1 MLRARV
7 LQERCNSY
15 VCAFCRHK
23 LSPREGQLRDRH
35 FSTAAGST
43 TSLGVSARLKLVG
56 SQSFGARA
64 LSTSSLLR
72 GPGDNGSSTRPGGF
86 PGGGGGFGTGLGSF
100 GSFANNAAA
109 APSSKPTLDALLP
122 HEREARKKMGLSPP
136 KPQPSNNA
144 DAPNDNSTR
153 AASKKNNRNKNKRS
167 NRGNNNEARLE
178 ADAPKSQPGP
188 LSSSLLA
195 EAFKI
200 DRNPGPVTTPSSW
213 SRNDSAPAQSSQVP
227 SISSQVSWGA
237 FSARK
242 IDTSVPAP
250 KQGAKHKAASRGK
263 PTAAKS
269 GDGSEVWGQLKRA
282 SRKESSKVAES
293 STNGED
299 DFWDALENRVSGFRG
314 KRNGNQTTGASTTQ
328 AQAKLRAYEASSKQF
343 TPWSDGNQ
351 DQSMEQPRRK
361 SRFEVEEEDQFRR
374 GGKKDKR
381 QNNRRRQEED
391 DEDWDDEAIK
401 KWEARQQRKAEK
413 DAKRRAG
420 EQVEAQAVQIFLPEY
435 ISVSNLAGALKL
447 RVSHFLRDLEQ
458 MGFEDITE
466 DTIMTGDTAGLVAME
481 YGLEPTIDTGSKRD
495 LRPRPA
501 PEDPSTL
508 PTRPPVVTIMG
519 HVDHGKTTLLDW
531 LRKSSVAAGEHGGI
545 TQHIGAFVVNMSS
558 GKQITFL
565 DTPGHA
571 AFLSMR
577 QRGANVTDIVV
588 LVVAADDSVM
598 PQTIEAL
605 KHATSAKVPIIVAI
619 NKVDKE
625 DARVEQ
631 VKADLARHGVEIED
645 YGGDVQVVCVSG
657 KTGQGMEDLEENIV
671 TLSEILDVRAESDG
685 MAEGWVLESSIKQVG
700 KSASVLVKR
709 GTLRLGDYIV
719 AGKTWAKIRVLRNEA
734 GVEIAVAPPGTP
746 VEVLGWRDLPEAGEQ
761 ILQSP
766 DEGKAKTA
774 IEYRQEMAERLESSA
789 QLAEHEQRIREK
801 AAADEAAAAAAANGV
816 EAPVEDAEPGVI
828 LQNIIVK
835 ADVAGSVE
843 AVCGTVQE
851 IGNHEVQ
858 TKVLR
863 SSVGPISEYDVD
875 HAATS
880 KSIIVNFN
888 NAIAPHIRQRA
899 DENKVRIIDH
909 SVIYHVAD
917 EIKDA
922 LSDLLPHTITHRVL
936 GEADILQVFAINLKK
951 RVSQNIAGCK
961 IRNGAI
967 KRTSTVKVLR
977 RGKVIYDGK
986 INTLKHVKKDVM
998 EMGKG
1003 SECGIGFED
1012 FQDLQVDDQIQT
1024 YEEIK
1029 EKRHL

>member
-1 MLRARV
+1 
-7 LQERCNSY
+7 
-15 VCAFCRHK
+15 
-23 LSPREGQLRDRH
+23 
-35 FSTAAGST
+35 
-43 TSLGVSARLKLVG
+43 
-56 SQSFGARA
+56 
-64 LSTSSLLR
+64 
-72 GPGDNGSSTRPGGF
+72 
-86 PGGGGGFGTGLGSF
+86 
-100 GSFANNAAA
+100 
-109 APSSKPTLDALLP
+109 
-122 HEREARKKMGLSPP
+122 MGLNP
-136 KPQPSNNA
+136 KPKPSNNA
-144 DAPNDNSTR
+144 DAPNDNSAR
-153 AASKKNNRNKNKRS
+153 ASSKKNNKNKNKRS
-167 NRGNNNEARLE
+167 NRGKNNENQLE

-200 DRNPGPVTTPSSW
+200 DRNPGPVATPSSW
-213 SRNDSAPAQSSQVP
+213 SRNDSAPAQNSQVP

-250 KQGAKHKAASRGK
+250 KQGAKYKAAPRGK
-263 PTAAKS
+263 PTTAKS

-293 STNGED
+293 SANGED

-314 KRNGNQTTGASTTQ
+314 KRNGNQTTSTATAQ
-328 AQAKLRAYEASSKQF
+328 GQAKLGAFEASSNQF

-361 SRFEVEEEDQFRR
+361 SRFEEEEEDQFRR

-381 QNNRRRQEED
+381 QSNRRRQEED

-420 EQVEAQAVQIFLPEY
+420 EQVEAQTVQIFLPEY

-495 LRPRPA
+495 LRPRPV

-508 PTRPPVVTIMG
+508 PARPPVVTIMG

-671 TLSEILDVRAESDG
+671 TLSEILDVRAETDG

-734 GVEIAVAPPGTP
+734 GVEIAEAPPGTP

-801 AAADEAAAAAAANGV
+801 AAADEAVAAAEANGV
-816 EAPVEDAEPGVI
+816 EAPVEDAEPSI
-828 LQNIIVK
+828 IIQNVIVK

-917 EIKDA
+917 EVKDA

-986 INTLKHVKKDVM
+986 SI
-998 EMGKG
+998 
-1003 SECGIGFED
+1003 
-1012 FQDLQVDDQIQT
+1012 
-1024 YEEIK
+1024 
-1029 EKRHL
+1029 

>member
-100 GSFANNAAA
+100 GSFANNAPA

-136 KPQPSNNA
+136 KPKPSNNA

-153 AASKKNNRNKNKRS
+153 ASSKKNNKNKNKRS
-167 NRGNNNEARLE
+167 NRAKNNETQLE
-178 ADAPKSQPGP
+178 ADAPRSQPGP

-200 DRNPGPVTTPSSW
+200 DRNPGPVATPSSW
-213 SRNDSAPAQSSQVP
+213 SRNDSAPAQNSQVP

-250 KQGAKHKAASRGK
+250 KQGAKYKAASRGK
-263 PTAAKS
+263 PTTAKS

-293 STNGED
+293 SANGED

-314 KRNGNQTTGASTTQ
+314 KRNGNQTTGASTAQ
-328 AQAKLRAYEASSKQF
+328 GQAKLGAYEASSKQF

-361 SRFEVEEEDQFRR
+361 SRFEEEEEDQFRR

-381 QNNRRRQEED
+381 QSNRRRQEED

-495 LRPRPA
+495 LRPRPV

-508 PTRPPVVTIMG
+508 PARPPVVTIMG

-631 VKADLARHGVEIED
+631 VKGDLARHGVEIED

-734 GVEIAVAPPGTP
+734 GVEIAEAPPGTP

-801 AAADEAAAAAAANGV
+801 AAADEAAAAAEANGV
-816 EAPVEDAEPGVI
+816 EAPVEDAEPGII

-917 EIKDA
+917 EVKDA

-1012 FQDLQVDDQIQT
+1012 FQDVQVDDQIQT

>member
-1 MLRARV
+1 
-7 LQERCNSY
+7 
-15 VCAFCRHK
+15 
-23 LSPREGQLRDRH
+23 
-35 FSTAAGST
+35 
-43 TSLGVSARLKLVG
+43 
-56 SQSFGARA
+56 
-64 LSTSSLLR
+64 
-72 GPGDNGSSTRPGGF
+72 
-86 PGGGGGFGTGLGSF
+86 
-100 GSFANNAAA
+100 
-109 APSSKPTLDALLP
+109 
-122 HEREARKKMGLSPP
+122 MGLSPP

-986 INTLKHVKKDVM
+986 SIRSSLPLSRNLLLTCTPSRQNQHPQARQKGRHGDGQGLRVRYRLRRLPGFTGRRSNSDIRRNQGETTLVKTTRRMKVYEKHVEESWWSAGRVI
-998 EMGKG
+998 
-1003 SECGIGFED
+1003 CGRLISPYAGH
-1012 FQDLQVDDQIQT
+1012 I
-1024 YEEIK
+1024 
-1029 EKRHL
+1029 